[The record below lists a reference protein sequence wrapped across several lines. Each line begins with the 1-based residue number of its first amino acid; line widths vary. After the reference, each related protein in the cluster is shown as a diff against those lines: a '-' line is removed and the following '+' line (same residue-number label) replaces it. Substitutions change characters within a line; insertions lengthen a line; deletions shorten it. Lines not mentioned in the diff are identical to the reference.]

1 MSKEVP
7 RHEQLTFDFDEEY
20 PSLLEPI
27 QKKEKKL
34 GVASADLIPLKIKLI
49 NFYFEKGDVNNVY
62 RYIKNVIELIHSSK
76 DDGLPLSNYFEQL
89 SSPANFVD
97 QNIPEAGMVDQ
108 LNKITALKIIKPE
121 EDKLEGLGNVIISL
135 KTEQVNFYIEKGN
148 TSNVQEVGI

>member
-1 MSKEVP
+1 MVVF
-7 RHEQLTFDFDEEY
+7 L
-20 PSLLEPI
+20 

-62 RYIKNVIELIHSSK
+62 RYLKNVIELIHSSK

-89 SSPANFVD
+89 SNPANFVD

-108 LNKITALKIIKPE
+108 LNQITA
-121 EDKLEGLGNVIISL
+121 
-135 KTEQVNFYIEKGN
+135 
-148 TSNVQEVGI
+148 

>member
-1 MSKEVP
+1 MSREVNK
-7 RHEQLTFDFDEEY
+7 HEQLTFDFDKEY
-20 PSLLEPI
+20 PSLLEPL
-27 QKKEKKL
+27 QKKEKEL
-34 GVASADLIPLKIKLI
+34 EVESSYLIPLKIKLI
-49 NFYFEKGDVNNVY
+49 NFYFEKGDINNVY
-62 RYIKNVIELIHSSK
+62 EHLKSLIELVNSANNE
-76 DDGLPLSNYFEQL
+76 DLPLINFYEQL
-89 SSPANFVD
+89 SDPANFVD

>member
-1 MSKEVP
+1 M
-7 RHEQLTFDFDEEY
+7 QL
-20 PSLLEPI
+20 
-27 QKKEKKL
+27 
-34 GVASADLIPLKIKLI
+34 DLK
-49 NFYFEKGDVNNVY
+49 
-62 RYIKNVIELIHSSK
+62 IELIRSSK

-89 SSPANFVD
+89 SDPANFVD